1 MSLLEAKHAQVPH
14 SVLITEMLLFPGH
27 LHRPLLGLLWQ
38 FFVSCPGKSR
48 TGHSTPVEVSSLLS
62 RGGEILSFSLLPVLW
77 LMQART
83 QLAEGRVAGSCSTC
97 CPPKPPGSS
106 LFLLLLS
113 RLSLPGP
120 YWYTGLVMPS
130 QRNNSSFSTVGLREA
145 PLIQLSSLYRSF

>member
-14 SVLITEMLLFPGH
+14 PFLITKMLFSPGH
-27 LHRPLLGLLWQ
+27 LHRPFLGLLWQ
-38 FFVSCPGKSR
+38 FLVSCPGKSR
-48 TGHSTPVEVSSLLS
+48 NGHSTPAEVSSLLS
-62 RGGEILSFSLLPVLW
+62 RGGEIFSFNLLAG

-106 LFLLLLS
+106 LLLLLLS

-120 YWYTGLVMPS
+120 YWYTGLLMPS
-130 QRNNSSFSTVGLREA
+130 QRNNSSFSTVGLCEA